1 MKELQPDLL
10 NDYEHLITR
19 GIERHG
25 EVPGFPKMED
35 AGIERKE
42 LDDFLFEV
50 QSALDS
56 QGSQKALWPSCRCSS
71 SVLFPKPCSPEVNI
85 RCMWP

>member
-25 EVPGFPKMED
+25 EVPDFPKMED

-42 LDDFLFEV
+42 
-50 QSALDS
+50 
-56 QGSQKALWPSCRCSS
+56 P
-71 SVLFPKPCSPEVNI
+71 
-85 RCMWP
+85 